1 MNGIK
6 LKKCFP
12 EIADAIIKEAEEAY
26 NGMLIL
32 PGTMGKRFFVGNPI
46 KWEDNPVGN
55 KEYTYSLNRMGCL
68 KVMAEAYTITGDEKY
83 KNRVTSE
90 LRRWTDTVLPPSI
103 DDVDAFSECSPWRA
117 LEVGGRGYN
126 AWPVIIDAIPECR
139 DILRESAA
147 KHMEIIYNVS
157 PKLWP
162 KANHNHYLIENLGL
176 LSFSVT
182 YPELDK
188 DQKYRNHAIRELG
201 RCLKAQVTAEGA
213 QIEGC
218 PSYHNACLSLFAL
231 KSFILHE
238 PIPLEIE
245 KMYEHSIYSTMN
257 IGGNFAI
264 GDSHV
269 GDNETVMLPSVS
281 LYLATG
287 DRSYLS
293 KALHFDNSEML
304 MKEIAATIH
313 RFNDYDKLKE
323 DINAVLSEKHI
334 IDLPLCAF
342 QKSVGECFIRTGWEK
357 EDISLSAIARSPIQ
371 NNHAH
376 IDPLSFILTAFGK
389 AFIMDP
395 GIYTYKEGEDRYRYK
410 STRSHSTISINGKD
424 AWQYISSW
432 KYGPQKK
439 SCIDNVAEIDGYHV
453 IKMESECYENAIIK
467 RTMAL
472 QKSTGILVIVDDI
485 NGLSDGDYAEVS
497 FNVNS
502 LSTVTG
508 GRILYSEDPDANI
521 KIETSKG
528 ILRTES
534 CFYSPI
540 LDIENKTT
548 MLRCRVDAD
557 GSSLLIPT
565 VITPYK
571 ADMPEDAEILE
582 EKGRITIKTGNLSLV
597 YEKGEI
603 HRC

>member
-1 MNGIK
+1 MNGLK
-6 LKKCFP
+6 LKEHFP

-68 KVMAEAYTITGDEKY
+68 KAMAEAYSITRDEKY
-83 KNRVTSE
+83 KDKVISE
-90 LRRWTDTVLPPSI
+90 LRRWTETVLPPPI
-103 DDVDAFSECSPWRA
+103 ENIEAFSECSPWRA
-117 LEVGGRGYN
+117 LEIGGRGYN
-126 AWPVIIDAIPECR
+126 AWPAIIDAIPECR
-139 DILRESAA
+139 ELLRGSAA

-176 LSFSVT
+176 LSLSVT

-188 DQKYRNHAIRELG
+188 GLKYRNHAIRELD

-231 KSFILHE
+231 KSYILNE
-238 PIPLEIE
+238 PIGPEIE
-245 KMYEHSIYSTMN
+245 RMYEHSAYSTMN

-264 GDSHV
+264 GDSHE
-269 GDNETVMLPSVS
+269 GDKETIMLPSVS

-293 KALHFDNSEML
+293 RALHFDSEDML
-304 MKEIAATIH
+304 MKEIAASIH
-313 RFNDYDKLKE
+313 RFSDYDKLKA
-323 DINAVLSEKHI
+323 DLNAVLSEEHTVS
-334 IDLPLCAF
+334 LPLCAF
-342 QKSVGECFIRTGWEK
+342 QKSVGECFIRTGWDK
-357 EDISLSAIARSPIQ
+357 DDISLAAIARSPIQ

-376 IDPLSFILTAFGK
+376 IDPLSFILTAYGK
-389 AFIMDP
+389 ALILDP

-410 STRSHSTISINGKD
+410 ATGSHSTISINGRD
-424 AWQYISSW
+424 AWKYISSW
-432 KYGPQKK
+432 KYGPQKN
-439 SCIDNVAEIDGYHV
+439 SYMDRAVREDGYFMIRMV
-453 IKMESECYENAIIK
+453 SECYENAVIT

-472 QKSTGILVIVDDI
+472 FDEKVLVIIDDI
-485 NGLSDGDYAEVS
+485 EGLRKGDYAEAS
-497 FNVNS
+497 FNINS
-502 LSTVTG
+502 LNAVIREG
-508 GRILYSEDPDANI
+508 ILYTEDADANI

-528 ILRTES
+528 TLSLES
-534 CFYSPI
+534 SFHSPL
-540 LDIENKTT
+540 LDIEEKTS
-548 MLRCRVDAD
+548 MLRCKVNAD
-557 GSSLLIPT
+557 GSNMMIPA

-571 ADMPEDAEILE
+571 QEMEEAAEIIE
-582 EKGRITIKTGNLSLV
+582 EEGRIKIKTGRLSLV

-603 HRC
+603 HKC